1 MLRNGSPWSS
11 RLGFR
16 CAIACSLCQAIAQVR
31 ALEARDSALAHFGD
45 RIRGRGLGILLVER
59 KKRHLQSIV
68 RIQPGICGQHL
79 VDHLVTDNL
88 GRRDPKISGDAQLT
102 ERDLGALSRW
112 DLRRRVERD
121 GVPNDFDMLLAHPA
135 LGEKLF
141 GEICALDFESNDYRR
156 DLRQAEI
163 MEYRR
168 YTEHFAIVLHA
179 PFLSDRV
186 GEERR
191 AHDVMKQ
198 EGV

>member
-88 GRRDPKISGDAQLT
+88 GRRDPKISGDGVELEISSLATTYRFLDEAERKKVT
-102 ERDLGALSRW
+102 EDKKA
-112 DLRRRVERD
+112 
-121 GVPNDFDMLLAHPA
+121 
-135 LGEKLF
+135 K
-141 GEICALDFESNDYRR
+141 
-156 DLRQAEI
+156 
-163 MEYRR
+163 
-168 YTEHFAIVLHA
+168 
-179 PFLSDRV
+179 
-186 GEERR
+186 
-191 AHDVMKQ
+191 K
-198 EGV
+198 